1 LTCGWAGRAVIKTTG
16 LQMNTTTS
24 LAMNLRILAAAALL
38 HYFFVGCASSAVQ
51 AYKKSSTISIPRDK
65 ARMTRDEID
74 RYETH
79 EVYFKLDK
87 AVDSI
92 KIGITAVFVADIA
105 GTKESRV
112 TYFIVD
118 KIIDV
123 KKLRNADVRRIYSE
137 IGRNF
142 DLDWNAKKE
151 IVITSERGSPFK
163 ALDEDSVCRIR
174 YTTFSRENFVY
185 TITIDADC
193 GVTFMDGT
201 R

>member
-1 LTCGWAGRAVIKTTG
+1 
-16 LQMNTTTS
+16 MNKIPS
-24 LAMNLRILAAAALL
+24 LAMTLHILAVAAVL
-38 HYFFVGCASSAVQ
+38 HYFFVGCASAAVQ

-65 ARMTRDEID
+65 ARITRDEID
-74 RYETH
+74 RYKTH
-79 EVYFKLDK
+79 AVYFKLDK

-92 KIGITAVFVADIA
+92 KIGITAVFVSDIA
-105 GTKESRV
+105 GTKESRI

-123 KKLRNADVRRIYSE
+123 KKFRNAGVRRIYSE

-142 DLDWNAKKE
+142 NLDWNAKKE
-151 IVITSERGSPFK
+151 IVIASENGSPFK
-163 ALDEDSVCRIR
+163 ALDGTSVYRIR

-193 GVTFMDGT
+193 GVTFMDGI